1 MKHAKIIL
9 ILGIWFFV
17 IPLLGVPVGI
27 KKILLCIPALFLIAM
42 AITAIRTD
50 RGVHDEFSENQK
62 ELIHELAEDIAE
74 DIVEEANYTTQ
85 QEMKKL
91 RDIL

>member
-1 MKHAKIIL
+1 MKHAKIIFV
-9 ILGIWFFV
+9 LGMWFFI
-17 IPLLGVPVGI
+17 IPLLGIPVGV
-27 KKILLCIPALFLIAM
+27 KKVLLCIPALFLIAM
-42 AITAIRTD
+42 AITAIRAD
-50 RGVHDEFSENQK
+50 KRVHDDFSENQK